1 MNKSQEKRTNL
12 CTCSFSY
19 LLYFKHFFNLLFTL
33 LYLLFFGV
41 FCLCYEK
48 CFNSFKNS
56 FGSAENDVSDV
67 RTASN
72 SQSDECLAKKQSWQL
87 SLFNSLPLTFTF
99 SLTIHMSWKVSRY
112 LHKSRCTCLSD
123 KVGFVCT
130 SLGCAPAAVK
140 PVAIA
145 DSL

>member
-1 MNKSQEKRTNL
+1 MSKFENSGRRFFRVKVTHLLLMFDMWEKKSLE
-12 CTCSFSY
+12 FW
-19 LLYFKHFFNLLFTL
+19 
-33 LYLLFFGV
+33 FFGV

-48 CFNSFKNS
+48 CFNSFKSS

-72 SQSDECLAKKQSWQL
+72 SQSDERLAKKQSWQL